1 MEENTISART
11 IKYLQKQRNMSQEI
25 SCNRAELRD
34 YLVFA
39 KLVRSKAAPRPVP
52 QPTLAPAGYLQRYEE
67 CSGRLVHNIN
77 LQHNRAIFN
86 AALHLRSPLS
96 LHRLANE
103 KGLFTSPQLVQD
115 GGKGAPPLRLSFHV
129 WHSVDASVTG
139 RGCMRKALSNEDD
152 TAEGRE

>member
-52 QPTLAPAGYLQRYEE
+52 QLTLAPAGYLQRYEE
-67 CSGRLVHNIN
+67 CSGRLVHDIN
-77 LQHNRAIFN
+77 LQNKRAIFN
-86 AALHLRSPLS
+86 AALHLRDPS
-96 LHRLANE
+96 LHRLVNE
-103 KGLFTSPQLVQD
+103 MGLFTSPQLVQD
-115 GGKGAPPLRLSFHV
+115 LVARAHH
-129 WHSVDASVTG
+129 HSA
-139 RGCMRKALSNEDD
+139 
-152 TAEGRE
+152 